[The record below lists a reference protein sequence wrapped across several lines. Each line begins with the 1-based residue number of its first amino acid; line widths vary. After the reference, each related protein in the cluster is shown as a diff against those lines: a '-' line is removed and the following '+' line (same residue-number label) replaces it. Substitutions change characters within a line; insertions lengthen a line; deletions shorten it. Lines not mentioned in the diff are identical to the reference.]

1 MRKPPL
7 CISPPPEER
16 LLNPESLLT
25 QPKLSPPRDRPH
37 LTTERRVYKVDALDV
52 DHGHGNNARDKGRV
66 MGVPTMPG
74 MSGDSGG
81 SRPYRV
87 GLIGT
92 GIMGTNH
99 GIGYMLNPRTELVA
113 VADSDPQ
120 NLERFSRRFGI
131 ASTYSSYEEM
141 FSRESLDIAA
151 PILPASPNPDA
162 VIAAARAGIPA
173 IFCEKP
179 ICASL
184 EDADRMVA
192 EISSRGIHWAA
203 ADAMRNLPGFWQV
216 KEMIDSG
223 ELGPVRTINI
233 YLGVGDNRGEIWGA
247 NCQDLSVAR
256 LFANDADVD
265 WVVGWVKGDPYDDVD
280 QAMGG
285 YIRFENGIECFIN
298 MRAESRR
305 GIEIVTEKG
314 VMFSD
319 FNKFRLWKRRDMQG
333 ETPQLDDLVEVPDA
347 IPEAGLNET
356 PYDERGWR
364 YPGNRMKASI
374 QAIVDCLELGV
385 PPRCSGENM
394 AKGAR
399 NPHRA
404 PGVPPA
410 GPRPS
415 EGSPS
420 KTAASTSSLCPTAG
434 STARKSSAWRG
445 TKSL

>member
-1 MRKPPL
+1 MTA
-7 CISPPPEER
+7 S
-16 LLNPESLLT
+16 
-25 QPKLSPPRDRPH
+25 
-37 LTTERRVYKVDALDV
+37 TTPDV
-52 DHGHGNNARDKGRV
+52 
-66 MGVPTMPG
+66 
-74 MSGDSGG
+74 SEYSGG
-81 SRPYRV
+81 GCPYRV

-99 GIGYMLNPRTELVA
+99 AIGYMLNPRTEIVA

-131 ASTYSSYEEM
+131 MSTYSSYEEM

-151 PILPASPNPDA
+151 PILPARPNPDA
-162 VIAAARAGIPA
+162 VIAAAHAGIPA

-179 ICASL
+179 ICDSL
-184 EDADRMVA
+184 EEADRMVT
-192 EISSRGIHWAA
+192 EIMSRGVHWAA
-203 ADAMRNLPGFWQV
+203 ADAMRNLPQFWQV
-216 KEMIDSG
+216 KEMVNSG

-233 YLGVGDNRGEIWGA
+233 YLGVGDGRGEIWGA

-256 LFANDADVD
+256 LFADDADVE
-265 WVVGWVKGDPYDDVD
+265 WVVGWVRGDPFDDVD

-285 YIRFENGIECFIN
+285 YIRFENGVECFIN

-319 FNKFRLWKRRDMQG
+319 FNKFRLWKRGDMKG
-333 ETPQLDDLVEVPDA
+333 ETPQLDDLVEIPGA

-374 QAIVDCLELGV
+374 QAIVDCLEFGV
-385 PPRCSGENM
+385 PPKCSGENM
-394 AKGAR
+394 AKVLEIIIALRESHRWGHTPVRLPLEDRSLRIEPLPYRWINRKQVFGAQR
-399 NPHRA
+399 YEELMSGHIKED
-404 PGVPPA
+404 G
-410 GPRPS
+410 
-415 EGSPS
+415 
-420 KTAASTSSLCPTAG
+420 
-434 STARKSSAWRG
+434 
-445 TKSL
+445 

>member
-1 MRKPPL
+1 MTA
-7 CISPPPEER
+7 S
-16 LLNPESLLT
+16 
-25 QPKLSPPRDRPH
+25 
-37 LTTERRVYKVDALDV
+37 TTLDV
-52 DHGHGNNARDKGRV
+52 
-66 MGVPTMPG
+66 
-74 MSGDSGG
+74 SEG
-81 SRPYRV
+81 SIDGRPYRV

-99 GIGYMLNPRTELVA
+99 AIGYMLNPRTEIVA

-120 NLERFSRRFGI
+120 NLVRFSRRFGVT
-131 ASTYSSYEEM
+131 STYSSYEEM

-151 PILPASPNPDA
+151 PILPARPNPDA

-173 IFCEKP
+173 VFCEKP

-192 EISSRGIHWAA
+192 ETSSRGVHWAA

-216 KEMIDSG
+216 KEMVDSG
-223 ELGPVRTINI
+223 ELGPVRSINI
-233 YLGVGDNRGEIWGA
+233 YLGVGDGRGEIWGA

-256 LFANDADVD
+256 LFADDADVE
-265 WVVGWVKGDPYDDVD
+265 WVVGWVRGDPFDDVD

-285 YIRFENGIECFIN
+285 YIRFENGVECFIN

-319 FNKFRLWKRRDMQG
+319 FNKFRVWKLGDMKG
-333 ETPQLDDLVEVPDA
+333 ETAQLDDLVENLDA

-356 PYDERGWR
+356 LYDERGWR

-385 PPRCSGENM
+385 PPKCSGENM
-394 AKGAR
+394 AKVLEIIIALR
-399 NPHRA
+399 ESHRRCHA
-404 PGVPPA
+404 PVQLPIEDRSLRVEPLPYRWINRKEVFGVERYEELMS
-410 GPRPS
+410 GHIK
-415 EGSPS
+415 EDG
-420 KTAASTSSLCPTAG
+420 
-434 STARKSSAWRG
+434 
-445 TKSL
+445 